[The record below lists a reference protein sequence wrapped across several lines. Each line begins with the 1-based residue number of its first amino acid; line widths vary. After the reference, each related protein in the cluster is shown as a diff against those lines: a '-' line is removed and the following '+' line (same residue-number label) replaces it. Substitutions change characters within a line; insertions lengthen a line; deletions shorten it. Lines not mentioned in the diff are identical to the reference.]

1 MLPDYSAFVPNV
13 HFEQIPIKDL
23 VSNQDYQRNL
33 SLGHINRAAENFD
46 LYQIN
51 PVKVSRRDG
60 INYVFNGQ
68 HTIEIVALVS
78 GSRETPVWCMIYDD
92 LSYTAEANIFANQ
105 QKFVKPLQPYE
116 VFNANVEAGN
126 DTQLII
132 KSLVESYGLT
142 IGNKKGPGVICA
154 VSTLENIY
162 TNYGMQTLNRT
173 LRLIIGAWEGDL
185 HSFSANIL
193 NAVAKLVSIFGDG
206 LNDDIFKEKLG
217 AVSVKQLTRV
227 AKERKSG
234 CMGFAETMIIE
245 YNGKKK
251 SRANRLSMSRLYS
264 KGYSGDIGEDDE
276 DDSLQ
281 DESEPEYSVIE

>member
-1 MLPDYSAFVPNV
+1 MPDYSEFVPNV

-60 INYVFNGQ
+60 VNYVFNGQ

-142 IGNKKGPGVICA
+142 IGNKKGPGIICA

-162 TNYGMQTLNRT
+162 TNYGMQTLSRT

-193 NAVAKLVSIFGDG
+193 NAVAKLISVFGDG

-281 DESEPEYSVIE
+281 DESESEYSVIE

>member
-1 MLPDYSAFVPNV
+1 MPDYSEFVPNV

-60 INYVFNGQ
+60 VNYVFNGQ

-142 IGNKKGPGVICA
+142 IGNKKGPGIICA

-193 NAVAKLVSIFGDG
+193 DAVAKLISVFGDG

>member
-1 MLPDYSAFVPNV
+1 MPDYSEFVPNV

-60 INYVFNGQ
+60 VNYVFNGQ

-142 IGNKKGPGVICA
+142 IGNKKGPGIICA

-193 NAVAKLVSIFGDG
+193 NAVAKLISVFGDG

-281 DESEPEYSVIE
+281 DESESEYPVVE

>member
-1 MLPDYSAFVPNV
+1 MPDYSEFVPNV

-60 INYVFNGQ
+60 VNYVFNGQ

-142 IGNKKGPGVICA
+142 IGNKKGPGIICA

-193 NAVAKLVSIFGDG
+193 NAVAKLISVFGDG

-281 DESEPEYSVIE
+281 DESETEYSVIE

>member
-1 MLPDYSAFVPNV
+1 MPDYSEFVPNV

-60 INYVFNGQ
+60 VNYVFNGQ

-142 IGNKKGPGVICA
+142 IGNKKGPGIICA

-193 NAVAKLVSIFGDG
+193 NAVAKLISVFGDG

-264 KGYSGDIGEDDE
+264 KGYSGDIGDDDE

>member
-1 MLPDYSAFVPNV
+1 MPDYSEFVPNV

-60 INYVFNGQ
+60 VNYVFNGQ

-142 IGNKKGPGVICA
+142 IGNKKGPGIICA

-281 DESEPEYSVIE
+281 DESESEYSVIE

>member
-1 MLPDYSAFVPNV
+1 MPDYSEFVPNV

-60 INYVFNGQ
+60 VNYVFNGQ

-78 GSRETPVWCMIYDD
+78 GSRETPVWCMIYDY

-142 IGNKKGPGVICA
+142 IGNKKGPGIICA

-193 NAVAKLVSIFGDG
+193 NAVAKLISVFGDG

>member
-1 MLPDYSAFVPNV
+1 MPDYSEFVPNV

-60 INYVFNGQ
+60 VNYVFNGQ

-116 VFNANVEAGN
+116 EFNANVEAGN

-142 IGNKKGPGVICA
+142 IGNKKGPGIICA

-193 NAVAKLVSIFGDG
+193 NAVAKLISVFGDG

>member
-1 MLPDYSAFVPNV
+1 MPDYSEFVPNV

-60 INYVFNGQ
+60 VNYVFNGQ

-142 IGNKKGPGVICA
+142 IGNKKGPGIICA

-193 NAVAKLVSIFGDG
+193 NAVAKLVSVFGDG

-251 SRANRLSMSRLYS
+251 SRANRLSMGSLYS

-281 DESEPEYSVIE
+281 DESESEYSVIE